1 MKKHRLKIKF
11 LEELG
16 KTPIVSA
23 VCGKLDLSRQTV
35 YRWLDEDPDFKKEYD
50 ICLSRGRDNINDLAE
65 SKLINKIQ
73 EGQMGAI
80 VYWLDNKHKEY
91 IKPRQPQL
99 RDAQYQPPMKF
110 YIQTYQPE
118 NKKIAVEEVNP
129 DTKNPDE
136 PESLE

>member
-1 MKKHRLKIKF
+1 MKKSRLAKQF
-11 LEELG
+11 LEELR

-23 VCGKLDLSRQTV
+23 VCSKLDLSRQSV

-80 VYWLDNKHKEY
+80 VYWLDNNNKRY

-99 RDAQYQPPMKF
+99 REAQAQQTIHF
-110 YIQTYQPE
+110 HIQEYNE
-118 NKKIAVEEVNP
+118 RRNNKKDATSSPNS
-129 DTKNPDE
+129 K
-136 PESLE
+136 PEDLSRP